1 MSKDHKESLNPI
13 HLIVQHRLPL
23 QFLISAVFIGI
34 LIWRV
39 DIRQTIETF
48 GAVNYGWVLPALIVF
63 SLSKLLHSIRWQM
76 LLKAT
81 ERAPVA
87 ELFGIYL
94 VSNMTN
100 NAIPFR
106 AGDVLRIQVPAER
119 FGIPRAELTS
129 SVIVVETVFDAFT
142 FFVLLLAVLTF
153 LGLPA
158 VPAQLV
164 LGLSLGALTAFIGL
178 LLIARIRP
186 PRHLAESRWTRI
198 FSDNARRRIAEIV
211 PQLLEGLQAM
221 REMPRLGRVLAISF
235 PAWLVEALMF
245 WLLGLAFGLGLQPHE
260 YIVVMIGANLIVS
273 LPITPWN
280 LGTYEFV
287 VQEVAA
293 GLGANRSVAAAY
305 AFGTHI
311 FTIIWI
317 TITGLLAVWF
327 LNLSLRDIMSLGRK
341 EMRGGEEMKG
351 SAVEG
356 PAEEGEDEEGP
367 QRWPGM
373 G

>member
-1 MSKDHKESLNPI
+1 MSEDHKESLNPI
-13 HLIVQHRLPL
+13 HLVLRHRLPL
-23 QFLISAVFIGI
+23 QLLISAVFIGI
-34 LIWRV
+34 LVWRV
-39 DIRQTIETF
+39 DIRQTMETF
-48 GAVNYGWVLPALIVF
+48 AAVNYGWVLPALIVF
-63 SLSKLLHSIRWQM
+63 TASKLLHSIRWQM
-76 LLKAT
+76 LLEET

-87 ELFGIYL
+87 QLFGIYL

-119 FGIPRAELTS
+119 FGISRAELTS
-129 SVIVVETVFDAFT
+129 SVIVVETVLDAFT
-142 FFVLLLAVLTF
+142 FFVLLLLVLTF

-158 VPAQLV
+158 LPAQLV

-178 LLIARIRP
+178 LLIARVRP
-186 PRHLAESRWTRI
+186 PQHLAESRWTSL
-198 FSDNARRRIAEIV
+198 FSENIRRWIGEIV
-211 PQLLEGLQAM
+211 PQLFGGLQAM

-235 PAWLVEALMF
+235 PAWLTEALTF
-245 WLLGLAFGLGLQPHE
+245 WLLGLAFGLGLAPHE
-260 YIVVMIGANLIVS
+260 YVIVMIAANLVVS

-293 GLGANRSVAAAY
+293 GLGANRSVAAAF

-317 TITGLLAVWF
+317 TVTGLLALWF
-327 LNLSLRDIMSLGRK
+327 LDLSLRDILSLGRREK
-341 EMRGGEEMKG
+341 EEE
-351 SAVEG
+351 
-356 PAEEGEDEEGP
+356 EEEEDQEGP
-367 QRWPGM
+367 QRWPGV
-373 G
+373 GAG